1 MIDTGASLARKL
13 RGPATPGD
21 PPEAV
26 KQAIAKSAAGDK
38 SAEDKSAGDP
48 AKVVVGAYINDI
60 QQLDF
65 KANNYAVDLYV
76 WFRWK
81 GADIDPSKTMEFM
94 NRYASDDNLREE
106 LYDKPS
112 EMPDGSLYAIIRY
125 QGKFS
130 TNFALESYPFD
141 KQFLTVVME
150 DSVSGAGKQVYV
162 PDGAPGVSLD
172 PQITLPG
179 FRVGKPTMAVQAIRA
194 GAHDVLLKPA
204 RPEVLL
210 ARVAELVAAD
220 VAFVG
225 RREEL
230 RTLRNKLSAR
240 EREVLLLLAE
250 GLPHKDVGERL
261 GISFRTVEVHR
272 SHIIQKTGLA
282 TTLAMAEFVRAALA
296 AKLRL

>member
-1 MIDTGASLARKL
+1 MTAAPTVFLVDDDDGLREGLTQLFESAGYQVRSCASAEAMLGAFDPQAHGCVVLDVALPGLQGPEVQRELARL
-13 RGPATPGD
+13 
-21 PPEAV
+21 
-26 KQAIAKSAAGDK
+26 
-38 SAEDKSAGDP
+38 
-48 AKVVVGAYINDI
+48 
-60 QQLDF
+60 
-65 KANNYAVDLYV
+65 
-76 WFRWK
+76 
-81 GADIDPSKTMEFM
+81 
-94 NRYASDDNLREE
+94 
-106 LYDKPS
+106 
-112 EMPDGSLYAIIRY
+112 GSHLPI
-125 QGKFS
+125 
-130 TNFALESYPFD
+130 L
-141 KQFLTVVME
+141 FLTASA
-150 DSVSGAGKQVYV
+150 DV
-162 PDGAPGVSLD
+162 P
-172 PQITLPG
+172 
-179 FRVGKPTMAVQAIRA
+179 MAVQAIRA